1 MQKSKAAAQAATQAI
16 HFLCF
21 KCPFFASHIIRKR
34 MVMIKQDNYS
44 QSTGAQ
50 QGSSVSEALESSELC
65 KVAHLDEGQRV
76 YQVLP

>member
-1 MQKSKAAAQAATQAI
+1 MS
-16 HFLCF
+16 
-21 KCPFFASHIIRKR
+21 
-34 MVMIKQDNYS
+34 KQDNYS

-65 KVAHLDEGQRV
+65 KVAHVDEGQRV

>member
-16 HFLCF
+16 HFLRF
-21 KCPFFASHIIRKR
+21 KCLMFASQIIRKR

-50 QGSSVSEALESSELC
+50 QGSSVSEALEPFKLC
-65 KVAHLDEGQRV
+65 EVAHLDEGQRV